1 MEDMKTKLLKPEEN
15 KQQTVL
21 QQSHQKRVGKGTS
34 VPSITLPE
42 LIPPSHEG
50 QIPSTSR
57 KTNYSTNTN
66 TSRRNVNPIN
76 DDDDDDGH
84 VVPLSS
90 IRKSASQTPR
100 ITPHITPKQTPRY
113 TPRVLQIQ
121 KTVRGVTQLLNSADI
136 LSLAEKD
143 ESLIDSTDL
152 AQPNNESHVSSH
164 ILLGDDDSPD
174 LSDI

>member
-1 MEDMKTKLLKPEEN
+1 M
-15 KQQTVL
+15 
-21 QQSHQKRVGKGTS
+21 
-34 VPSITLPE
+34 
-42 LIPPSHEG
+42 
-50 QIPSTSR
+50 
-57 KTNYSTNTN
+57 
-66 TSRRNVNPIN
+66 N
-76 DDDDDDGH
+76 DDDDEDGH

-152 AQPNNESHVSSH
+152 AQPSLSDPFTVPNNESHVSSH
-164 ILLGDDDSPD
+164 ILLEDDDSPD